1 VLCKPKG
8 CAAKEISAK
17 DVPFEV
23 GKFKFKYLTDLFEKN
38 RKKYNGAYR
47 ENLKKIKLS

>member
-23 GKFKFKYLTDLFEKN
+23 GKFKFKYLTDLFEKIEKIQW
-38 RKKYNGAYR
+38 RLWGKF
-47 ENLKKIKLS
+47 KKI